1 VKELR
6 ILIAAKK
13 RNKERVDRSKGKAS
27 EEYYLDFFKRTEKSS
42 FIEYDM
48 TFLDYL
54 S

>member
-6 ILIAAKK
+6 IHQIAAKK
-13 RNKERVDRSKGKAS
+13 RNKERDKSKGKAS
-27 EEYYLDFFKRTEKSS
+27 EEYYLDFFKRKKKSS

-54 S
+54 A

>member
-1 VKELR
+1 MKELR

-27 EEYYLDFFKRTEKSS
+27 DEYYLDFFKRKKSS